1 MDWLHQDKFRNWLI
15 FLLLVLNIITV
26 SIIWVQTSKDA
37 GPAPREQRARSAEP
51 VSLMKRILDLNEAQ
65 TALVESAMVA
75 ARAQTKPANNRLS
88 TLKRQIA
95 EEVFKDNPDTSVVKS
110 AAAEIGELQATI
122 ELLRFQRFRDIVAT
136 CTPEQREK
144 LKPVVIEAFG
154 RKPPKD
160 EITTSKP
167 PQDEQDGGKGEHRA
181 PTPRPKGD
189 RPPSPDGKPAPPS
202 MDEKLG
208 KYANRLSLSEDQID
222 KVRKIMQSSRR
233 DSAELRARAN
243 PDPGEIEAA
252 KERIRQNEDELIMK
266 ILDAQQRV
274 EFERMI
280 ANRRK

>member
-15 FLLLVLNIITV
+15 LLLLVLNIITV
-26 SIIWVQTSKDA
+26 SIIWVQMSKDIEP
-37 GPAPREQRARSAEP
+37 GSQERGVRPAES
-51 VSLMKRILDLNEAQ
+51 VNLMKRVLDLDEAQ
-65 TALVESAMVA
+65 AAVVDSAMAA

-154 RKPPKD
+154 RKPPK
-160 EITTSKP
+160 EELAGPKP
-167 PQDEQDGGKGEHRA
+167 TGDEQDHGREGKRA
-181 PTPRPKGD
+181 ATDRPKGD
-189 RPPSPDGKPAPPS
+189 RPPPPDGKPAPPS

-222 KVRKIMQSSRR
+222 NVRKILQNSRK
-233 DSAELRARAN
+233 DSEELRARAN
-243 PDPGEIEAA
+243 PDPGEIDAA
-252 KERIRQNEDELIMK
+252 KEHIRKREDVSIMK
-266 ILDAQQRV
+266 ILDAQQKA

-280 ANRRK
+280 AKRRK